1 MFERIRELVAEKVG
15 VEPEDISMETSF
27 TDDLEA
33 DSITLFELVMAI
45 EDEFDIEVDD
55 ESIEKIEKYIK
66 NLSYEKFISDE
77 KTKDAIVR
85 NLELIGE
92 ASNQIPKEIQHRHNE
107 IEWSQIIGL
116 RHRLIHDYFI
126 IDYNLVWYIVKNEL
140 SELKFNNGIL

>member
-55 ESIEKIEKYIK
+55 ESIEKIETVG
-66 NLSYEKFISDE
+66 D
-77 KTKDAIVR
+77 
-85 NLELIGE
+85 
-92 ASNQIPKEIQHRHNE
+92 
-107 IEWSQIIGL
+107 
-116 RHRLIHDYFI
+116 
-126 IDYNLVWYIVKNEL
+126 IVKYLED
-140 SELKFNNGIL
+140 III